1 MNPSEAV
8 TVGRMTSTPILI
20 HEDVEPS
27 VRLSQSVKFASMLY
41 LHPSL
46 GGIYRIGRKHGS
58 PS

>member
-1 MNPSEAV
+1 MNAGEAV

-20 HEDVEPS
+20 HEDFDPKG
-27 VRLSQSVKFASMLY
+27 RTSQSRKVVAITFLI
-41 LHPSL
+41 PTI